1 MFDYH
6 GQPRNRFP
14 CINVRN
20 PRAFH
25 GYQYMG
31 GGLGTGTFKHTEESE
46 SGIAPGYV
54 NVKNASQPNGLEN
67 FNTYNNQISF
77 METESHCY
85 LIKLQHQ
92 LLL

>member
-1 MFDYH
+1 MD
-6 GQPRNRFP
+6 
-14 CINVRN
+14 INTWV
-20 PRAFH
+20 
-25 GYQYMG
+25 G
-31 GGLGTGTFKHTEESE
+31 GFGAATFKHTEESE